1 VQVGLRPGP
10 YEERRDRI
18 VKVESTAAQP
28 KGSRGTLVKVIIVA
42 VVIVGVV
49 VGFAETN
56 GFYTGAV
63 TKYFFTTSYAPG
75 ATTVLLSAVATNG
88 NLVPTATY
96 KVGDSFNL
104 SITEQSPAT
113 PIAVHEVFNGTVFLD
128 HAWNVT
134 KTGHTYVLTDTAHA
148 NDVGTSPDYV
158 VVAFDNNNIAISNTI
173 TITITP

>member
-1 VQVGLRPGP
+1 MPLKPGP

-18 VKVESTAAQP
+18 VKVDSTATQP
-28 KGSRGTLVKVIIVA
+28 KGARGTLVKVLVVA

-63 TKYFFTTSYAPG
+63 TKYFYTTSYAAA
-75 ATTVLLSAVATNG
+75 ATTVVLSAVAANG

-96 KVGDSFNL
+96 RVGQSYNL
-104 SITEQSPAT
+104 SITEQSPVT
-113 PIAVHEVFNGTVFLD
+113 PLAVHEVFNGTVYKDL
-128 HAWNVT
+128 AWNVNA
-134 KTGHTYVLTDTAHA
+134 TGHTYIITDTAHA
-148 NDVGTSPDYV
+148 SDIGTSPDYV
-158 VVAFDNNNIAISNTI
+158 VVAFSDNNIAFSNTI